1 MFEPDKFPRRPSVCG
16 FAEESLQRV
25 CIEILALCINVFSR
39 NEEDKK
45 CAHIANVYIGNESVI
60 IAPCFN
66 HGALSAEIPDEAVK
80 ISRVDESI
88 LGEVLKSKLDQSC
101 HKGPT
106 DYSKSTKKDWPAY
119 AISGMKT
126 AKEFEKQYTRYCVR
140 GLNESNLVYMI
151 RSPRLRNGIELQL
164 TFNAIDMP
172 FQVGIKLMKI
182 HDFYQQCSQH
192 A

>member
-1 MFEPDKFPRRPSVCG
+1 MK
-16 FAEESLQRV
+16 L
-25 CIEILALCINVFSR
+25 FSR
-39 NEEDKK
+39 KEEERQ
-45 CAHIANVYIGNESVI
+45 CAHVANVYIGSESVI

-80 ISRVDESI
+80 IPLADESS
-88 LGEVLKSKLDQSC
+88 LGEVLKSKWAQSC

-106 DYSKSTKKDWPAY
+106 GYSKSTKNDWPAY
-119 AISGMKT
+119 VISGMKT

-140 GLNESNLVYMI
+140 GVNGSNLIYTI

-164 TFNAIDMP
+164 AFNATEIP
-172 FQVGIKLMKI
+172 FQVGIELLKI
-182 HDFYQQCSQH
+182 HGFYQQCSQH

>member
-1 MFEPDKFPRRPSVCG
+1 MK
-16 FAEESLQRV
+16 L
-25 CIEILALCINVFSR
+25 FSR
-39 NEEDKK
+39 KEEERQ
-45 CAHIANVYIGNESVI
+45 CAHIANVYIGSESVI

-80 ISRVDESI
+80 ISRPDESS
-88 LGEVLKSKLDQSC
+88 LGESLKCKLAQSC
-101 HKGPT
+101 HKGPA

-119 AISGMKT
+119 SISGLKS

-140 GLNESNLVYMI
+140 GVNESNLIYAI

-164 TFNAIDMP
+164 TFNATEIP
-172 FQVGIKLMKI
+172 FQIGIELLKM
-182 HDFYQQCSQH
+182 HDFYQQCRQH